1 MQGYQLTF
9 ITQQGRCHQGQPIC
23 DWLLEEARRLGVRGA
38 TALAASEGFGQSGRL
53 HSMHFFELADQP
65 QEILMAVDPEQS
77 ERLFESIRQAGVR
90 LFYMKVP
97 IEFGVLGADES
108 SS

>member
-23 DWLLEEARRLGVRGA
+23 DWLLQEARRLGVRGA

-53 HSMHFFELADQP
+53 HSMD
-65 QEILMAVDPEQS
+65 
-77 ERLFESIRQAGVR
+77 
-90 LFYMKVP
+90 
-97 IEFGVLGADES
+97 
-108 SS
+108 

>member
-1 MQGYQLTF
+1 
-9 ITQQGRCHQGQPIC
+9 
-23 DWLLEEARRLGVRGA
+23 LEEARRLGVRGA

>member
-9 ITQQGRCHQGQPIC
+9 ITQQGRRHQGQPIC

-90 LFYMKVP
+90 
-97 IEFGVLGADES
+97 
-108 SS
+108 

>member
-9 ITQQGRCHQGQPIC
+9 ITQQGAATRASRSATGC
-23 DWLLEEARRLGVRGA
+23 WKRRRLGVRGA